1 MTWNKAQI
9 YCRENYTDLV
19 TIQSLDDMKMLS
31 RIAAASS
38 TTKKIWIGL
47 TRYNAKKRWMWSS
60 GDTPGLVD
68 YTNWASLPTS
78 SQKCGAVT
86 VDGKWLG
93 EGCNTALPFV
103 CQTGEC
109 HISLIPICNQ

>member
-1 MTWNKAQI
+1 MTWSKAQR

-19 TIQSLDDMKMLS
+19 TIESLDDIKMLS
-31 RIAAASS
+31 RIAPASS
-38 TTKKIWIGL
+38 GTTKIWIGL
-47 TRYNAKKRWMWSS
+47 TRHNAKNPWMWSS

-78 SQKCGAVT
+78 QKCGAVR
-86 VDGKWLG
+86 VDGKWLS

-109 HISLIPICNQ
+109 HISLIPIRNQ